1 MASKDPEQLHNSH
14 KTHRNALY
22 VLVVLLA
29 IIQTVSFII
38 ISMQVSKLNIKIDDE
53 MERTNTELRSFTT
66 KIVETYDSIY
76 QENFNQISEAIIRQ
90 QENFDEELKLLKSAQ
105 EDFSGVVEDVVRSV
119 VTIRTE
125 DSIGTGFVIS
135 DQGHLVTNY
144 HVIDGMEDTIEVVTY
159 DRQRYQALYIGED
172 SERDLA
178 LLQIPG
184 DYKALELAEED
195 EIQVGKKVIAIGN
208 PLGLS
213 FTVTEGIISGINRVG
228 PSGLSEYVQTDVSLN
243 PGNSGGPLIDTQ
255 GRVVG
260 INNFKIGGA
269 EALGFSL
276 ESTVIKEQ
284 VNSITNQTIIP

>member
-1 MASKDPEQLHNSH
+1 MPTNQDPLHKSH

-22 VLVVLLA
+22 ALVVMLA
-29 IIQTVSFII
+29 ILQTVSFII
-38 ISMQVSKLNIKIDDE
+38 ISMQVSKLNVKIDDE
-53 MERTNTELRSFTT
+53 MERATSELRQFTT
-66 KIVETYDSIY
+66 TIVETYDSIY

-90 QENFDEELKLLKSAQ
+90 QETFDEELKLIKSAQ
-105 EDFSGVVEDVVRSV
+105 EDFSGVVEDVVQSV
-119 VTIRTE
+119 VAVRTS
-125 DSIGTGFVIS
+125 DSIGTGFFVVEDGYVI
-135 DQGHLVTNY
+135 TNY
-144 HVIDGMEDTIEVVTY
+144 HVIRGKENTVEVITY
-159 DRQRYQALYIGED
+159 DREMYEATFVGMDET
-172 SERDLA
+172 RDLA

-184 DYKALELAEED
+184 NYGALELAEED

-213 FTVTEGIISGINRVG
+213 FTVTEGIISGIDRVG
-228 PSGLSEYVQTDVSLN
+228 PSGLAEYVQTDVSLN

-255 GRVVG
+255 GKVVG

-284 VNSITNQTIIP
+284 LNTIANQTILS